1 MGTRNKAARGSQGLI
16 VSIAST
22 FVVFPSNFD
31 QKSRTVELTVESG
44 KKYQMLIAKQL
55 GTKGMLHTA
64 ILGGTVGA
72 IGGSLFNTT
81 SSPYICATIGAAT
94 GLTTTQDSIYV
105 VSADFA
111 GTPLV
116 ANEDRTLAELEY
128 LGSFTN
134 KHVDLLRPGPNKA
147 IVNLE
152 VNVSACSRVLLFD
165 GEIASNIGVRAKGQI
180 YVPEGEHYLSVSF
193 DPDPKKSTLGCP
205 GNENRFIKYLQT
217 KAMDFKAGHHY
228 TLTFEDGPWTRRK
241 LELTETTTPVK

>member
-31 QKSRTVELTVESG
+31 QKSRTVELTVESV

-81 SSPYICATIGAAT
+81 SSPYIGATIGAAT
-94 GLTTTQDSIYV
+94 GLTTTQDLIYV

-116 ANEDRTLAELEY
+116 ANENRTLAELEY

-165 GEIASNIGVRAKGQI
+165 GEIASNIDVRAKGQI

-193 DPDPKKSTLGCP
+193 DPDPKKNTLGCP